1 MAFSYTST
9 LPSFICLL
17 SFTLRVLISSLSLAD
32 CQQNSNKKTHLVQS
46 SSLFFLPT
54 IFPLVL
60 NQFLSSLKMKPPTE
74 GAELGFLCVIFIRSN
89 FSLPFVQLS
98 SYPLQCSSIQ
108 VYPCTDTHTQHC
120 QSCVAPSAAPSWQ
133 GCVTVIQLCTC
144 ALFCLRGTKHE
155 TKSAPVDKRL
165 DWSGLMWMEVVK
177 GKMMSGD

>member
-32 CQQNSNKKTHLVQS
+32 CQQNSNKRTHLVQS
-46 SSLFFLPT
+46 SSFFFLPT

-120 QSCVAPSAAPSWQ
+120 QSCS
-133 GCVTVIQLCTC
+133 TLCCTLLAGLCNCDPAVHLC
-144 ALFCLRGTKHE
+144 AVL
-155 TKSAPVDKRL
+155 SPWDKAR
-165 DWSGLMWMEVVK
+165 DKVCTGRQK
-177 GKMMSGD
+177 T